1 MKKSFFVI
9 SVSLFSIALCGFGEN
24 TPSNAT
30 AVSDAHFRKA
40 YVVTPGDHLDI
51 VVRRVPE
58 ASRSVV
64 VRSDGEI
71 TLPMV
76 KDVAVAGLTTEEVN
90 TKLVGLFSQRLI
102 KPDVTVMATDVH
114 EPTVYVGGEVNNAGA
129 VPLRRA
135 ATAIQ
140 AISLSGGLK
149 RTAASRSIIIIRLGD
164 DGKLLSIP
172 IQADVHGQSGP
183 YEALAT
189 TRLFP
194 DDIIFVPENGRSRL
208 SRFLDDFI
216 NRPLTGVNSVLGTY
230 VNFKLVQEISRV
242 AQ

>member
-1 MKKSFFVI
+1 MFMSFFPA
-9 SVSLFSIALCGFGEN
+9 ALCGFGEN
-24 TPSNAT
+24 APSSVAS
-30 AVSDAHFRKA
+30 VSDAHFRKA

-90 TKLVGLFSQRLI
+90 TKLVSLFSRRLI
-102 KPDVTVMATDVH
+102 RPDVTVIATDVR
-114 EPTVYVGGEVNNAGA
+114 EPTVYIGGEVNNAGA
-129 VPLRRA
+129 IPLRRA

-149 RTAASRSIIIIRLGD
+149 RSAASRNIVIIRLGD
-164 DGKLLSIP
+164 DGKLMTIP
-172 IQADVHGQSGP
+172 IQADVHGQRGP
-183 YEALAT
+183 YEALAK

-230 VNFKLVQEISRV
+230 VNFRLVQEISRV

>member
-1 MKKSFFVI
+1 MRKSRFLTLT
-9 SVSLFSIALCGFGEN
+9 SLFLVAVCGFGEN
-24 TPSNAT
+24 APPNAT

-90 TKLVGLFSQRLI
+90 TKLVGLFSRRLI
-102 KPDVTVMATDVH
+102 SPDVTVIATDVH

-129 VPLRRA
+129 IPLRRA

-149 RTAASRSIIIIRLGD
+149 RTAASRRIIIIRLGD
-164 DGKLLSIP
+164 DG
-172 IQADVHGQSGP
+172 
-183 YEALAT
+183 
-189 TRLFP
+189 
-194 DDIIFVPENGRSRL
+194 
-208 SRFLDDFI
+208 
-216 NRPLTGVNSVLGTY
+216 
-230 VNFKLVQEISRV
+230 
-242 AQ
+242 